1 MEQESK
7 RAKLFMK
14 NPNPIYVT
22 WLEEWLTEARLKN
35 DVRRETVLIAALQ
48 SLKKYP
54 VRLNCAKDCIIL
66 DKFSRKLIEEI
77 ELRENAGGCST
88 NLQASPVVVDVQDSK
103 TLHDESSQRL
113 HSQPEGEW
121 DEEKSPCYGVLV
133 GMLLHLKK
141 SSVDGSIPKR
151 MMTKICQAHSEKRL
165 TAAVMKK
172 TLNTLQS
179 SSLVII
185 SGEPPTYRLTDAG
198 KLCAQ
203 RLCVSSGVD
212 VPETTP
218 MSYDQQRVA
227 VQELIAPSKPRSK
240 KKEDCSAQQITPET
254 SNYVPVDDFSVFE
267 PNTFDII
274 LLIDTAEK
282 GFLSSVQDFTQLG
295 VEFEVRRLKVGDYAW
310 VARDSQRRELLLPF
324 LVERKRLDDLLKSV
338 MDGRFSEQKFRL
350 QMSTIPNIVYLI
362 ELCELRSNQQIVSQ
376 AISNM
381 LVKDSFTVKETRN
394 NLDAI
399 QYLAN
404 LTRYFVGSIKSKTL
418 IRSEEYEK
426 NCSVNHE
433 VLLLPEFNAFFAG
446 MEKNRTFTSKEMFTK
461 QLVQLHGLSA
471 DRAWSIA
478 STYKTPK
485 ERHFTRTCVVA
496 APSGKVLGKL
506 EGKLQLGFTCKVCH
520 TRNNKNISKL
530 AYTKGVVIVRCEG
543 CSNNHL
549 IADNLGW
556 FSDMNG
562 KKNIENILAEKG
574 ESVRKHISENTLE
587 VESEEPV
594 ETGSASPPPLL
605 PKS

>member
-1 MEQESK
+1 MEQEAK

-48 SLKKYP
+48 SLRKYP

-77 ELRENAGGCST
+77 ELRENAGGCSS

-103 TLHDESSQRL
+103 TLHDESSQHL
-113 HSQPEGEW
+113 HSQLEGEW

-133 GMLLHLKK
+133 A
-141 SSVDGSIPKR
+141 
-151 MMTKICQAHSEKRL
+151 KIKE
-165 TAAVMKK
+165 
-172 TLNTLQS
+172 
-179 SSLVII
+179 
-185 SGEPPTYRLTDAG
+185 
-198 KLCAQ
+198 
-203 RLCVSSGVD
+203 
-212 VPETTP
+212 
-218 MSYDQQRVA
+218 
-227 VQELIAPSKPRSK
+227 
-240 KKEDCSAQQITPET
+240 KEDCSAQQITPEE

-282 GFLSSVQDFTQLG
+282 GFLSSVQDFMQLG

-362 ELCELRSNQQIVSQ
+362 ELCELRGNQQIVSQ

-381 LVKDSFTVKETRN
+381 LVKDSFTVKETKN

-485 ERHFTRTCVVA
+485 VMIEAFLDSGPNLLTNLEYGLLNKKIGA
-496 APSGKVLGKL
+496 AISGNLHR
-506 EGKLQLGFTCKVCH
+506 F
-520 TRNNKNISKL
+520 
-530 AYTKGVVIVRCEG
+530 YT
-543 CSNNHL
+543 SLNFH
-549 IADNLGW
+549 
-556 FSDMNG
+556 
-562 KKNIENILAEKG
+562 
-574 ESVRKHISENTLE
+574 
-587 VESEEPV
+587 
-594 ETGSASPPPLL
+594 
-605 PKS
+605 